1 MACIVMEIS
10 NPEGLF
16 QTPLHS
22 WANLTDELSTAEDKR
37 LNQSGSAGSGLVRQA
52 TLNSA
57 ESVVLSNV
65 EAVADSYG
73 AHVMCRT

>member
-1 MACIVMEIS
+1 MACIFMEIS

-16 QTPLHS
+16 QTPL
-22 WANLTDELSTAEDKR
+22 LTDELSTAEDKR